1 MRTKFSGR
9 LCALITVALSLCQ
22 ASPVY
27 PELVKTN
34 LAVSIT
40 SESMTAV
47 WAAKQQRLFQK
58 HGLDTQLILM
68 PRAPLSISAL
78 LAGEIDVAITGPGH
92 LLNAATS
99 GADVVGV
106 ANLAQKL
113 DYSLNG
119 RPEIKRPED
128 LRGKKIAISGPGA
141 TSHIVVL
148 MALQSL
154 AIDPVQAKITMLTI
168 PGTELNRRLALE
180 SGTVDATALRGAIGD
195 LYAQK
200 GYPALFNFKG
210 SGVTMPQTM
219 LLTTR
224 RIAVTKPRLIEAY
237 VKTIIEGIAFVTDP
251 ANKEIVIRV
260 LATNLRLSKPA
271 DLEEAYKS
279 VLNTYEQVPY
289 PNVEAMNR
297 LNRIL
302 TSINPKLAGVRAETV
317 VDGSFV
323 SEIEKSGF
331 VQSVYK
337 KH

>member
-1 MRTKFSGR
+1 VRIKFSGQ
-9 LCALITVALSLCQ
+9 LFALITIALSLCQ
-22 ASPVY
+22 TSPVY

-154 AIDPVQAKITMLTI
+154 GIDPVQAKITMLTI

-224 RIAVTKPRLIEAY
+224 RIAATKPRLIEAY
-237 VKTIIEGIAFVTDP
+237 LKTIIEGIAFVTDP

-271 DLEEAYKS
+271 DLEETYKS
-279 VLNTYEQVPY
+279 VLNTYEQIPY

>member
-1 MRTKFSGR
+1 
-9 LCALITVALSLCQ
+9 LITLALSLCQ

-119 RPEIKRPED
+119 RPEIKQPED
-128 LRGKKIAISGPGA
+128 LRGKRIAISGPGA

-154 AIDPVQAKITMLTI
+154 GIDPVQAKITMLTI

-224 RIAVTKPRLIEAY
+224 RIAATKPRLIEAY
-237 VKTIIEGIAFVTDP
+237 LKTIIEGIAFVTDP

-279 VLNTYEQVPY
+279 VLNTYEQIPY

-323 SEIEKSGF
+323 SEIEKAGF